1 MFFLS
6 VRCRCSG
13 SPRPAR
19 AIRNGSGFSR
29 IYAFGDSFTDI
40 GNTDD
45 SLWPFSFGHAHQL
58 PYGSTFGRPTGRY
71 SDGRLVVD
79 FLAVALSLPSPPPYL
94 HPAGAMN
101 SSAGA
106 NFAVAG
112 STAIDHSFFVR
123 NNLSLDIIQQSL
135 GTQLAWFE
143 RLMAERGYGERPL
156 LVGEIGVNDNA
167 YIVGSRVS
175 PDQVQELVL
184 DSVTRFLEALL
195 SRGAKYMVVQGHPL
209 SGCLPLT
216 LSLVPAGDHRDDLAC
231 SASQNRRSAA
241 FNVLL
246 QSRLDDLRRRHPR
259 AIISYADYAAAH
271 RAPFKTCCG
280 SGGGPFNFDLFATCA
295 TPAVTTACPDP
306 RRYINWDG
314 AHLTEAMYKV
324 LADMFIRRGYCR
336 PSFSFLLSSKQ
347 RGV

>member
-1 MFFLS
+1 
-6 VRCRCSG
+6 
-13 SPRPAR
+13 
-19 AIRNGSGFSR
+19 
-29 IYAFGDSFTDI
+29 
-40 GNTDD
+40 
-45 SLWPFSFGHAHQL
+45 
-58 PYGSTFGRPTGRY
+58 
-71 SDGRLVVD
+71 
-79 FLAVALSLPSPPPYL
+79 
-94 HPAGAMN
+94 MN

-143 RLMAERGYGERPL
+143 RLMAERGCGGRRHRRLPAACTAEMESAL
-156 LVGEIGVNDNA
+156 FWVGEIGVNDNA

-195 SRGAKYMVVQGHPL
+195 SKGAKYMVVQGHPL

-271 RAPFKTCCG
+271 RAVMKNPKAFGFREPFKTCCG

-324 LADMFIRRGYCR
+324 LADMFIRRGYCGR
-336 PSFSFLLSSKQ
+336 RSASC
-347 RGV
+347 